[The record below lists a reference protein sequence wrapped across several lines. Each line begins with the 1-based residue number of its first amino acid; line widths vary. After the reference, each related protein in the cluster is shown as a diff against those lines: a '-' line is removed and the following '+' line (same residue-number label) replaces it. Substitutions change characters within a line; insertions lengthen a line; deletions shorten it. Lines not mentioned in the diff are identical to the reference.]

1 MKYKIWVEFNY
12 YANQF
17 NVPENCFL
25 ESPNGEVQ
33 VFLTEDDAMQKA
45 KSLNEKMVEL
55 NHGESSPPH
64 YSVRGIERPIKI
76 EEYVDELAEESFYV
90 EAGHPS
96 YSVNENG

>member
-12 YANQF
+12 YANQI
-17 NVPENCFL
+17 NAPENCFL

-33 VFLTEDDAMQKA
+33 VFLTVYDAMQKA

-64 YSVRGIERPIKI
+64 YSVREIKRPIKI
-76 EEYVDELAEESFYV
+76 QEYVDEFTEESFFV
-90 EAGHPS
+90 EART
-96 YSVNENG
+96 